1 VVTQL
6 KVDGKLVTSDVE
18 EVPGRESSL
27 AKRLIDSVSPKDA
40 ALFALLTLGYFI
52 STRVG
57 LRLALVQPFA
67 TPIWL
72 PAGGVIAALIVF
84 GYRVW
89 PAVLVGSFLGHIT
102 SLGFVGAAFVVPV
115 GATLEG
121 LAGAYLVN
129 TFAHGVKAFETA
141 KDVFRFAFFTCI
153 CAPSINAAVGIAV
166 NYFGG
171 HASFANSSLLVL
183 SWWLAHGIAALVLA
197 PFFILLVGASHHR
210 LDLPEFSELI
220 ALLLGL
226 FFVCLLVFGPLSVSM
241 NKHNVVRVWLCVPF
255 LIWAAFRFCP
265 LEAAG
270 TTLILFGSAIGGTLH
285 GYGPF
290 VSKNLMVSLVVLDS
304 FVGVIGTMTLVVAAM
319 VVERRRMEEQL
330 LGVQSLLQAKVA
342 NTVQAL
348 DTEIAVHA
356 RTKKSLQDNQEQF
369 RLLAART
376 AEKGREVQS
385 ST

>member
-1 VVTQL
+1 
-6 KVDGKLVTSDVE
+6 
-18 EVPGRESSL
+18 L
-27 AKRLIDSVSPKDA
+27 AKRLIDSVSLKDA
-40 ALFALLTLGYFI
+40 ALFALLTLGFFV
-52 STRVG
+52 STRIG

-72 PAGGVIAALIVF
+72 PAGGVIAAFVVF

-89 PAVLVGSFLGHIT
+89 PAVLLGSFLGHVT
-102 SLGFVGAAFVVPV
+102 SIGLVGAAFVVPA

-153 CAPSINAAVGIAV
+153 CAPSINAAIGIAV

-171 HASFANSSLLVL
+171 HGSFANSSLLVL
-183 SWWLAHGIAALVLA
+183 SWWLSHGIGALVLA
-197 PFFILLVGASHHR
+197 PFFILLFGAPHHR
-210 LDLPEFSELI
+210 LNLPELGELMV
-220 ALLLGL
+220 LLLGL
-226 FFVCLLVFGPLSVSM
+226 FFVCLLIFGPLSLSL
-241 NKHNVVRVWLCVPF
+241 NRDQVVRVWVCVPF
-255 LIWAAFRFCP
+255 LLWAAFRFCP

-270 TTLILFGSAIGGTLH
+270 TTLILFGSAIWGTLH
-285 GYGPF
+285 GHGSF
-290 VSKNLMVSLVVLDS
+290 VSKNLTISLAVLDT
-304 FVGVIGTMTLVVAAM
+304 FIGVIGITTLVVAAM

-348 DTEIAVHA
+348 DKEIAVHA

-369 RLLAART
+369 RLLTART
-376 AEKGREVQS
+376 SEKAPEIQ
-385 ST
+385 TPT

>member
-1 VVTQL
+1 
-6 KVDGKLVTSDVE
+6 
-18 EVPGRESSL
+18 L

-40 ALFALLTLGYFI
+40 ALFALLTLGFFI
-52 STRVG
+52 STRIG

-72 PAGGVIAALIVF
+72 PAGGVIAAFIVF

-89 PAVLVGSFLGHIT
+89 PAVLLGSFLGHIS
-102 SLGFVGAAFVVPV
+102 SLGFVGASFVVPV

-129 TFAHGVKAFETA
+129 TFAHGVKAFDTA

-153 CAPSINAAVGIAV
+153 CAPSINAAIGIAV

-171 HASFANSSLLVL
+171 HGSFENSALLVL
-183 SWWLAHGIAALVLA
+183 SWWLSHGIGALVLA
-197 PFFILLVGASHHR
+197 PFFILLFGAPHHR
-210 LDLPEFSELI
+210 LDLPELGELVV
-220 ALLLGL
+220 LLFGL
-226 FFVCLLVFGPLSVSM
+226 FFVCLLVFGPLSVSL
-241 NKHNVVRVWLCVPF
+241 NQHQVVRVWVCVPF
-255 LIWAAFRFCP
+255 LLWAAFRFCP

-270 TTLILFGSAIGGTLH
+270 TTLILFGSAIWGTLH
-285 GYGPF
+285 GHGSF
-290 VSKNLMVSLVVLDS
+290 VSQNLTVSLAVLDT
-304 FVGVIGTMTLVVAAM
+304 FIGVIGTTTLVVAAM

-348 DTEIAVHA
+348 DKEIAVHA

-376 AEKGREVQS
+376 AEKAREVQS
-385 ST
+385 PR

>member
-1 VVTQL
+1 M
-6 KVDGKLVTSDVE
+6 
-18 EVPGRESSL
+18 

-40 ALFALLTLGYFI
+40 ALFALLTLGFFI
-52 STRVG
+52 STRIG

-72 PAGGVIAALIVF
+72 PAGGVIAAFIVF

-89 PAVLVGSFLGHIT
+89 PAVLLGSFLGHIS
-102 SLGFVGAAFVVPV
+102 SLGFVGASFVVPV

-129 TFAHGVKAFETA
+129 TFAHGVKAFDTA

-153 CAPSINAAVGIAV
+153 CAPSINAAIGIAV

-171 HASFANSSLLVL
+171 HGSFENSALLVL
-183 SWWLAHGIAALVLA
+183 SWWLSHGIGALVLA
-197 PFFILLVGASHHR
+197 PFFILLFGAPHHR
-210 LDLPEFSELI
+210 LDLPELGELVV
-220 ALLLGL
+220 LLFGL
-226 FFVCLLVFGPLSVSM
+226 FFVCLLVFGPLSVSL
-241 NKHNVVRVWLCVPF
+241 NQHQVVRVWVCVPF
-255 LIWAAFRFCP
+255 LLWAAFRFCP

-270 TTLILFGSAIGGTLH
+270 TTLILFGSAIWGTLH
-285 GYGPF
+285 GHGSF
-290 VSKNLMVSLVVLDS
+290 VSQNLTVSLAVLDT
-304 FVGVIGTMTLVVAAM
+304 FIGVIGTTTLVVAAM

-348 DTEIAVHA
+348 DKEIAVHA

-376 AEKGREVQS
+376 AEKAREVQS
-385 ST
+385 PR

>member
-1 VVTQL
+1 
-6 KVDGKLVTSDVE
+6 
-18 EVPGRESSL
+18 L
-27 AKRLIDSVSPKDA
+27 AKRLIDSVSLKDA
-40 ALFALLTLGYFI
+40 ALFALLTLAFFV

-57 LRLALVQPFA
+57 LKLALVQPFA

-72 PAGGVIAALIVF
+72 PAGGVIAAFIVF

-89 PAVLVGSFLGHIT
+89 PAVLVGSFLGHVS
-102 SLGFVGAAFVVPV
+102 SLGFVGASFVVPV

-129 TFAHGVKAFETA
+129 NFAHGVKAFDTA
-141 KDVFRFAFFTCI
+141 KNVFRFAFFTCI
-153 CAPSINAAVGIAV
+153 CAPSINAAIGIGV

-183 SWWLAHGIAALVLA
+183 SWWLSHGIGALVLA
-197 PFFILLVGASHHR
+197 PFFILLIGAPHHR
-210 LDLPEFSELI
+210 LNLPEFGELI
-220 ALLLGL
+220 ALLFGL
-226 FFVCLLVFGPLSVSM
+226 FFVCLLVFGPLSLSL
-241 NKHNVVRVWLCVPF
+241 NNNQIVRVWLCVPF

-270 TTLILFGSAIGGTLH
+270 TTLILFGSAIWGTLH
-285 GYGPF
+285 GHGPF
-290 VSKNLMVSLVVLDS
+290 VSKNLTISLVVLDT
-304 FVGVIGTMTLVVAAM
+304 FIGVIGTTTLVVAAM

-348 DTEIAVHA
+348 DMEIAVHA

-376 AEKGREVQS
+376 AEKGREVQ
-385 ST
+385 TPT

>member
-1 VVTQL
+1 M
-6 KVDGKLVTSDVE
+6 
-18 EVPGRESSL
+18 
-27 AKRLIDSVSPKDA
+27 
-40 ALFALLTLGYFI
+40 
-52 STRVG
+52 
-57 LRLALVQPFA
+57 QPFA

-72 PAGGVIAALIVF
+72 PAGGVIAAFIVF

-89 PAVLVGSFLGHIT
+89 PAVLLGSFLGHIS
-102 SLGFVGAAFVVPV
+102 SLGFVGASFVVPV

-129 TFAHGVKAFETA
+129 TFAHGVKAFDTA

-153 CAPSINAAVGIAV
+153 CAPSINAAIGIAV

-171 HASFANSSLLVL
+171 HGSFENSALLVL
-183 SWWLAHGIAALVLA
+183 SWWLSHGIGALVLA
-197 PFFILLVGASHHR
+197 PFFILLFGAPHHR
-210 LDLPEFSELI
+210 LDLPELGELVV
-220 ALLLGL
+220 LLFGL
-226 FFVCLLVFGPLSVSM
+226 FFVCLLVFGPLSVSL
-241 NKHNVVRVWLCVPF
+241 NQHQVVRVWVCVPF
-255 LIWAAFRFCP
+255 LLWAAFRFCP

-270 TTLILFGSAIGGTLH
+270 TTLILFGSAIWGTLH
-285 GYGPF
+285 GHGSF
-290 VSKNLMVSLVVLDS
+290 VSQNLTVSLAVLDT
-304 FVGVIGTMTLVVAAM
+304 FIGVIGTTTLVVAAM

-348 DTEIAVHA
+348 DKEIAVHA

-376 AEKGREVQS
+376 AEKAREVQS
-385 ST
+385 PR

>member
-1 VVTQL
+1 M
-6 KVDGKLVTSDVE
+6 
-18 EVPGRESSL
+18 
-27 AKRLIDSVSPKDA
+27 AKRLIDSVSLKDA
-40 ALFALLTLGYFI
+40 ALFALLTLAFFV

-57 LRLALVQPFA
+57 LKLALVQPFA

-72 PAGGVIAALIVF
+72 PAGGAIAAFIVF

-89 PAVLVGSFLGHIT
+89 PAVLLGSFLGHVT

-129 TFAHGVKAFETA
+129 NFAHGVRAFETA

-153 CAPSINAAVGIAV
+153 CAPAINAAIGIAV
-166 NYFGG
+166 NYFDG
-171 HASFANSSLLVL
+171 HGSLANSSLLVL
-183 SWWLAHGIAALVLA
+183 SWWLSHGIGALVLA
-197 PFFILLVGASHHR
+197 PFFILLFGAPHHR
-210 LDLPEFSELI
+210 LDLPEFGELI
-220 ALLLGL
+220 VLLLGL
-226 FFVCLLVFGPLSVSM
+226 FFACLLVFGPLSLSL
-241 NKHNVVRVWLCVPF
+241 NKHQVVRAWVCVPF
-255 LIWAAFRFCP
+255 LLWAAFRFCP

-270 TTLILFGSAIGGTLH
+270 TTLILFGSAIWGTLH
-285 GYGPF
+285 GHGSF
-290 VSKNLMVSLVVLDS
+290 VSKNLTVSLAVLDS
-304 FVGVIGTMTLVVAAM
+304 FIGVIGTTTLVVAAM

-348 DTEIAVHA
+348 DMEIAVHA

-369 RLLAART
+369 RRLAART
-376 AEKGREVQS
+376 AEKTREVQS
-385 ST
+385 PT